1 MSICSLIIGN
11 LGAIGLG
18 FDLIGASLMVGN
30 RFIITR
36 RLGLWLS
43 PVHAR
48 RMNSYQNLL
57 ENDKIGEGTEGFDE
71 LREEIAPPSVFERQK
86 TRASYGLDY
95 THIELDGSQVV
106 VHADETGTPSNLSSG
121 INIRRDLKSVDETLE
136 RTFEKMFLNYG
147 VALLAIGFALQILAT
162 LFAV

>member
-1 MSICSLIIGN
+1 MCICSWIIGN
-11 LGAIGLG
+11 LGVIGL
-18 FDLIGASLMVGN
+18 FLDLIGASLMVGN
-30 RFIITR
+30 RFLITR
-36 RLGLWLS
+36 WFGLWLS

-48 RMNSYQNLL
+48 RMNSYQTLL
-57 ENDKIGEGTEGFDE
+57 EDDRIEEDTEGFDD

-86 TRASYGLDY
+86 THDSYGLDY

-136 RTFEKMFLNYG
+136 RAFEKTFLNYG
-147 VALLAIGFALQILAT
+147 VALLAIGFALQILAA
-162 LFAV
+162 LLAV

>member
-1 MSICSLIIGN
+1 MSICGWIIGN

-18 FDLIGASLMVGN
+18 LDLIGALLMVGN

-57 ENDKIGEGTEGFDE
+57 EDDRIEEDTEGFDD

-86 TRASYGLDY
+86 THDSYGLDY
-95 THIELDGSQVV
+95 THIELDGGQVV

-121 INIRRDLKSVDETLE
+121 INVRRDLKSVDETLE
-136 RTFEKMFLNYG
+136 RAFEKTFLNYG
-147 VALLAIGFALQILAT
+147 VALLAIGFALQILAA

>member
-1 MSICSLIIGN
+1 MSICGWIIGN

-18 FDLIGASLMVGN
+18 LDFIGASLMVGN
-30 RFIITR
+30 RFVITR
-36 RLGLWLS
+36 HLGLWLS

-48 RMNSYQNLL
+48 RMNSYQTLL
-57 ENDKIGEGTEGFDE
+57 EDDRIEEDTEGFDE

-86 TRASYGLDY
+86 THDSYGLDY

-106 VHADETGTPSNLSSG
+106 VHADETGTPSNFSPG
-121 INIRRDLKSVDETLE
+121 INIRRNLKSVDETLE
-136 RTFEKMFLNYG
+136 RAFEKTFLNYG
-147 VALLAIGFALQILAT
+147 VALLATGFALQILAA